1 MWKVYLRQIRR
12 LLREN
17 KFFSV
22 VYILGTAL
30 SVTMIML
37 ILITYYINTG
47 NIGVVDKRD
56 RMFFV
61 TRSYTVKPGKDI
73 SGNNFYK
80 AFQGSAPLSHKMLEK
95 YMYPLQVPE
104 AKSIVGQTQSAVY
117 NKNKQVYEEKSVAC
131 VDADYWKIFSMR
143 FLVGRPF
150 TEAEVKSKAPQVVID
165 ESTARALFGK
175 IDVVGYPVEIN
186 WKEYRVCG
194 VVEDVPSYLSDAYAH
209 LWYPYTTESRCLFSS
224 DSEDLKDVY
233 GPMKMYVLAHDRGD
247 QERIRQEM
255 EHQIQ
260 QMNAPAKRSQFVLN
274 HQPDTALESV
284 FRMSS
289 DPYEKIYSRM
299 QIVFIIIVVLLVLPA
314 INLSGLIVARMKKR
328 AGEIGVR
335 KAFGASVGELM
346 RQFFW
351 ENFVQMLIGGV
362 VGLCLSYG
370 IFQLVRETLL
380 VSYRTMNMAAKVG
393 HVDMLN
399 FFHVVNMHT
408 ICYVLGICFLLNLIS
423 TLVPAWRYARIPIV
437 DALNR
442 R

>member
-1 MWKVYLRQIRR
+1 
-12 LLREN
+12 
-17 KFFSV
+17 
-22 VYILGTAL
+22 
-30 SVTMIML
+30 
-37 ILITYYINTG
+37 
-47 NIGVVDKRD
+47 
-56 RMFFV
+56 
-61 TRSYTVKPGKDI
+61 
-73 SGNNFYK
+73 
-80 AFQGSAPLSHKMLEK
+80 
-95 YMYPLQVPE
+95 
-104 AKSIVGQTQSAVY
+104 
-117 NKNKQVYEEKSVAC
+117 
-131 VDADYWKIFSMR
+131 
-143 FLVGRPF
+143 
-150 TEAEVKSKAPQVVID
+150 
-165 ESTARALFGK
+165 
-175 IDVVGYPVEIN
+175 
-186 WKEYRVCG
+186 
-194 VVEDVPSYLSDAYAH
+194 
-209 LWYPYTTESRCLFSS
+209 
-224 DSEDLKDVY
+224 
-233 GPMKMYVLAHDRGD
+233 MKMYVLAHDRGD

-335 KAFGASVGELM
+335 KAFGASVWELM